1 MTTLFKCTILNAP
14 KCIFLNLHWPLWEIF
29 FFFQLAF
36 LRFIIFKSERNCAK
50 KKKRKHVLKGNAC
63 NINAEIKK
71 KILERVLYV

>member
-14 KCIFLNLHWPLWEIF
+14 KCIFLNRHWPLWEI

-50 KKKRKHVLKGNAC
+50 KKKEKKTCSKGQC
-63 NINAEIKK
+63 MQH
-71 KILERVLYV
+71 